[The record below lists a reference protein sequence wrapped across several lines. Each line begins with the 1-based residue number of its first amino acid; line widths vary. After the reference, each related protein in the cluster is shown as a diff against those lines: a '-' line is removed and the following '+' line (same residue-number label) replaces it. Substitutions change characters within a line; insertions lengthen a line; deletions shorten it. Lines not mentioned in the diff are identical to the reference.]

1 MVCWCAVPWRGAALC
16 LPPHHSSKFSRQH
29 NIFGGDE
36 ASQLAWVLTVH
47 LGGVWCVGWNTEVH
61 AWVWGDSR
69 CIAWCVDPCALRAFS
84 PCGLAVHIAPRLA
97 SLLVGVYIHVGA
109 PPRRQLAASAIS
121 ACTDGS
127 ATNLTVTLRFFVAGG
142 AGFFRGV
149 AANTVLCTRFSP
161 AAGRCVAD

>member
-1 MVCWCAVPWRGAALC
+1 MCCALAWCSLVPTPTTLYDVF
-16 LPPHHSSKFSRQH
+16 LDDKIF
-29 NIFGGDE
+29 FGGDE

-109 PPRRQLAASAIS
+109 PPRRQLFQLVRTA
-121 ACTDGS
+121 
-127 ATNLTVTLRFFVAGG
+127 VPQTLHFLLILG
-142 AGFFRGV
+142 AGFLEV
-149 AANTVLCTRFSP
+149 
-161 AAGRCVAD
+161 